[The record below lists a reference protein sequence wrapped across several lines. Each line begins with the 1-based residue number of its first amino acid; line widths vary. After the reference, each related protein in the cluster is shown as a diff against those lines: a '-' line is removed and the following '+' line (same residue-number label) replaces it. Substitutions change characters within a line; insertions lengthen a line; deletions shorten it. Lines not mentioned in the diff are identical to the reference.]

1 MLDHTNPNVE
11 KTHCIDAELTGPVL
25 KLDMKLQSLCVS
37 SFSLFVVRI
46 LVKSYHFG
54 VNWPTTLCKNK
65 DGVRF
70 FTLNFE
76 CHSSYNKLLL
86 CNSEDGDIACCNKT
100 IDNGIFVFFLKNKN
114 LFLFIK
120 KQKTD

>member
-54 VNWPTTLCKNK
+54 VN
-65 DGVRF
+65 
-70 FTLNFE
+70 
-76 CHSSYNKLLL
+76 
-86 CNSEDGDIACCNKT
+86 
-100 IDNGIFVFFLKNKN
+100 
-114 LFLFIK
+114 
-120 KQKTD
+120 